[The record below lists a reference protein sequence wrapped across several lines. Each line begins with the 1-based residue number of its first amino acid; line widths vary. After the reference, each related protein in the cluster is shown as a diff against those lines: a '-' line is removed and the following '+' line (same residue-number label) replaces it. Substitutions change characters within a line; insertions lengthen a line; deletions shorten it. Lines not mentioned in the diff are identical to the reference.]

1 MNDSMPRR
9 TALKGVLASLAGIPQ
24 VLAADR
30 KGQPNVLFILAD
42 DLGYADVSCYGARGY
57 ETPAID
63 ALAATGTRLT
73 QGYANSPVCS
83 PSRVALATG
92 FYPHR
97 FKLGLEEPLSPRLKT
112 LSLPSGQPTIAT
124 YFRKAGYRTGL
135 IGKWHVGALPANS
148 PLDFGYDFF
157 LGPMHGGADYFSHRL
172 DPRGNDPAD
181 GLYLGRRRVE
191 RSGYLTDVLADEAI
205 RFVREPTVRPFFLS
219 LHFTAPHWPWEGPG
233 DAHRS
238 RAINSVIDLDGG
250 SLKTYKAM
258 VTALDSAIG
267 RVLRALDDRSLARDT
282 IVVFTSDNGGER
294 FSDMYP
300 LTGVKGELLEGGI
313 RVPLIVRWPGRI
325 PAGATSRQVMTSFD
339 FLPTLSAA
347 TGRPATGQGYLGDGV
362 DLLPILTGERG
373 PVDRTLFWRY
383 KAGNQMSARVG
394 KWKYLRI
401 EDREYLFD
409 VENDMRERVQL
420 RDKYRDVFD
429 SIRKM
434 YAEWDKSMLPYS
446 DGNYSEN
453 VKDIYPDRY

>member
-1 MNDSMPRR
+1 MTRR
-9 TALKGVLASLAGIPQ
+9 TALKGAVASLAGIPQ
-24 VLAADR
+24 ARAADR
-30 KGQPNVLFILAD
+30 GRQPNVLFILAD
-42 DLGYADVSCYGARGY
+42 DLGYADVSCYGARDY

-63 ALAATGTRLT
+63 ALAATGTKLT

-83 PSRVALATG
+83 PSRIALATG
-92 FYPHR
+92 CYPHR

-124 YFRKAGYRTGL
+124 YFRNAGYRTGL

-157 LGPMHGGADYFSHRL
+157 LGPMHGGADYFSHRIAVK
-172 DPRGNDPAD
+172 GNDPAD
-181 GLYLGRRRVE
+181 GLYLGRQRVK
-191 RSGYLTDVLADEAI
+191 RSGYLTDVFADEAI

-233 DAHRS
+233 DADRS
-238 RAINSVIDLDGG
+238 REITNIIDLDGG
-250 SLKTYKAM
+250 SLKTYMAM
-258 VTALDSAIG
+258 MTALDAAIG
-267 RVLRALDDRSLARDT
+267 RVLGALDDLDITRDT

-294 FSDMYP
+294 FSDMWP

-313 RVPLIVRWPGRI
+313 RVPLVVRWPGRI
-325 PAGATSRQVMTSFD
+325 PAGATSEQVMASFD

-347 TGRPATGQGYLGDGV
+347 TRRPATEQGYLGDGI

-383 KAGNQMSARVG
+383 KTANQIAARVG
-394 KWKYLRI
+394 KWKYLHI
-401 EDREYLFD
+401 EEREYLFD
-409 VENDMRERVQL
+409 LENDPRERVQL
-420 RDKYRDVFD
+420 RHKHSATFN
-429 SIRKM
+429 SIRGM
-434 YAEWDKSMLPYS
+434 CAEWDKSMLPYS
-446 DGNYSEN
+446 DSNYSEN